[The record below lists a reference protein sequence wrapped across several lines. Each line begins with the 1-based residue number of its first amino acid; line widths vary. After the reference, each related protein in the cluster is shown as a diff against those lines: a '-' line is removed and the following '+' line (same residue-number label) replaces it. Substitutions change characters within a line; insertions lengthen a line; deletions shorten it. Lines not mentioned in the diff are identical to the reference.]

1 MRIVNVDYFH
11 IVVASLL
18 GSGGWFMRYQ
28 NARITKLERDLVE
41 HKVEAAKSYVTKPD
55 LERLEGKIDG
65 LRGAFD
71 ASIGRVMDRLD
82 GKADKP

>member
-1 MRIVNVDYFH
+1 MTPEIFQILVL
-11 IVVASLL
+11 ITI
-18 GSGGWFMRYQ
+18 GGGGWFMKTQYSRV
-28 NARITKLERDLVE
+28 TTLERDLVT

-55 LERLEGKIDG
+55 IVRLEGKIDG

-82 GKADKP
+82 GKADRP